1 MERPCGSFNRSYAQ
15 DMAIVR
21 TKTQW
26 LLLAAF
32 IVFVLF
38 GIPNLASGRWLTWVC
53 LAGISI
59 IAVHGINIITGY
71 TGLVSLGHS
80 ALVGVGAYT
89 SAILTSQFGLSFWLA
104 IAAAGLGA
112 GFVGILIG
120 LVSLRVRGF
129 YLALITIAF
138 QYIFTWI
145 IGQGLAEWTGGYSGY
160 PPFVPNMPS
169 TIPYPSIGGF
179 AFDSDFRMY
188 FLIIGFVILMTF
200 FAKNLART
208 KTGRAFRAI
217 RDNDVAAEA
226 MGVSPLRYKL
236 LAFFIGCFYA
246 GIAGSLMAHFLLGL
260 DPTLFTLNESLWYLA
275 MMIIGG
281 MGTIVGPILGV
292 IFFRGLEE
300 IVSLIATKV
309 AWAFPS
315 VSGELVGSM
324 MLITTGL
331 VIVLFFILEPRGL
344 AHRWTIWKSYY
355 RLWPFSY

>member
-1 MERPCGSFNRSYAQ
+1 MERPSGCFNTSYAQ

-26 LLLAAF
+26 LLLVALLAF
-32 IVFVLF
+32 VFF
-38 GIPNLASGRWLTWVC
+38 GVPNLLAGRWLTWVC

-89 SAILTSQFGLSFWLA
+89 SAVLTTQFGLPFWPA
-104 IAAAGLGA
+104 VAAAGLGA
-112 GFVGILIG
+112 GLVGILIG
-120 LVSLRVRGF
+120 LTSLRVKGF

-138 QYIFTWI
+138 QYVFTWA
-145 IGQGLAEWTGGYSGY
+145 IGHGLANWTGGSTGY
-160 PPFVPNMPS
+160 PPFRPDLPY

-179 AFDSDFRMY
+179 VFDSQFRMY
-188 FLIIGFVILMTF
+188 FIIMGFVVLMTF
-200 FAKNLART
+200 LAKNLMRT
-208 KTGRAFRAI
+208 KTGRAFVAI

-226 MGVSPLRYKL
+226 MGVNLLRYKL

-246 GIAGSLMAHFLLGL
+246 GIAGSLTAHLFLRL
-260 DPTLFTLNESLWYLA
+260 DARLFTVNESLWYLA

-281 MGTIVGPILGV
+281 MGTAVGPIFGV
-292 IFFRGLEE
+292 LFFKGLEE
-300 IVSLIATKV
+300 IVSLVATEM
-309 AWAFPS
+309 AWAFPNL
-315 VSGELVGSM
+315 SGELVASL
-324 MLITTGL
+324 MLIATGL
-331 VIVLFFILEPRGL
+331 IVVLFFIFEPRGL
-344 AHRWTIWKSYY
+344 AHRWALFKAYY